1 MGGGDVSGAKT
12 TKSEPNVVPL
22 CDILLVLLIIFMV
35 VTPMIKK
42 GVNVNLP
49 EAVHTQ
55 DEPEPGNMI
64 TVHVKKD
71 GSIYLDD
78 DPNPIEDLGKLA
90 TMIEDKI
97 EEKKQ
102 TEKSK
107 ILLKAD
113 ADISYGRVIEVMD
126 EIRRAQIE
134 FLGLVTDDKV
144 TSDL

>member
-1 MGGGDVSGAKT
+1 MGGADISGSKT

-35 VTPMIKK
+35 MTPMIKK
-42 GVNVNLP
+42 GANVKLP

-55 DEPEPGNMI
+55 DEPEPGNMV

-71 GSIYLDD
+71 GTVFLNE
-78 DPNPIEDLGKLA
+78 DPVEDLSKLA

-134 FLGLVTDDKV
+134 FLGLVTEEKV
-144 TSDL
+144 SSEL

>member
-1 MGGGDVSGAKT
+1 MGGADISGAKT

-35 VTPMIKK
+35 MTPMLKK
-42 GVNVNLP
+42 GVNVQLP
-49 EAVHTQ
+49 EAIHTQ
-55 DEPEPGNMI
+55 NEPDPGNMI
-64 TVHVKKD
+64 TVHIKKD
-71 GSIYLDD
+71 GSIYLNE
-78 DPNPIEDLGKLA
+78 DPVEDLSKLA

-113 ADISYGRVIEVMD
+113 ADIAYGRVIEVMD

-134 FLGLVTDDKV
+134 FLGLVTDEKV
-144 TSDL
+144 ISEL

>member
-1 MGGGDVSGAKT
+1 MGGADVSGAKT

-49 EAVHTQ
+49 EAIHTQ

-71 GSIYLDD
+71 GTIYLNE
-78 DPNPIEDLGKLA
+78 DPVEDLSKLA

-113 ADISYGRVIEVMD
+113 AEIAYGRVIEVMD

-134 FLGLVTDDKV
+134 FLGLVTDEKV